1 MVPDHTHVPT
11 PQFLGIEGRMAVG
24 CGRVGPDPGHRR
36 EREAVTEDRSLGIP
50 GVVRE
55 PLCHEVG
62 SCVAALG
69 VFGSPP
75 RLDQLS

>member
-1 MVPDHTHVPT
+1 
-11 PQFLGIEGRMAVG
+11 MAVG

-36 EREAVTEDRSLGIP
+36 ERGSYRGGCQP

-55 PLCHEVG
+55 PLCHLVG
-62 SCVAALG
+62 SWVATLG